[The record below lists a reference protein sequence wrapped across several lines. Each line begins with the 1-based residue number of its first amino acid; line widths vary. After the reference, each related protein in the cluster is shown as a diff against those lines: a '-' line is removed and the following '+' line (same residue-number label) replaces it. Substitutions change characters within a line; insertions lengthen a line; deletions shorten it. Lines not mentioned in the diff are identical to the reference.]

1 MSTGRSILVVDDDED
16 FRVSLRSLLAAQG
29 YDVIEADSGK
39 EGLRKLV
46 EHKPAAILL
55 DVMMESPVEG
65 YCITHALKNMDEY
78 AAYRNTPIFMVS
90 SIEGSPDDLF
100 SLSIYA
106 DLIRPDRY
114 LTKPLDIP
122 RFLDLLQK
130 AVLAPATATAA

>member
-1 MSTGRSILVVDDDED
+1 MSTTRSILVIDDDED
-16 FRVSLRSLLAAQG
+16 FRASMRSLLAAHG

-39 EGLRKLV
+39 EGLRKLA

-65 YCITHALKNMDEY
+65 YCVTHALKCMDEY
-78 AAYRNTPIFMVS
+78 AAYRSTPLFMVS
-90 SIEGSPDDLF
+90 SIEGSPDELF
-100 SLSIYA
+100 SMSIYA

-130 AVLAPATATAA
+130 AVVARTDATAA